1 MADSTKRATAK
12 SQFTRAEKRLEE
24 ALEKTR
30 IPYQTIERRYEELRE
45 KYNLAQQAHDDYVQ
59 VLLASKTKDTTE
71 EEEEKWIAEIT
82 QRYDD
87 IEERAD
93 TAIAKMKKDEEAQM
107 KLDDQISNKQ
117 ERVIKND
124 HLDLNRVLNGPVNST
139 QPSSTLQLERIKL
152 EKFNGDIRKYP
163 KFKEQFEL
171 YIKPI
176 CTASQLPFI
185 LKSHLSEEVQE
196 EVDNIDDNLDTLWAR
211 LDKKYGNRSKLVD
224 TILAD
229 IAKAPR
235 GDSRNT
241 LAMIKVVEKAYRDL
255 TRMGRRSEMENGT
268 ILSMIEKKLPEEI
281 RFEWI
286 KCIADEEDDESEGR
300 FQLMLEL
307 LQKWAIRIEYD
318 QAAIRKVAL
327 EKQVRANHTTKR
339 PVKEVCWIDTQEK
352 HPIWVCNAFRAMPA
366 NERIDLTNQN
376 NACHACLEIKCPG
389 ADDATKCQRKFK
401 CPVDGCREVHNKLLH
416 Q

>member
-24 ALEKTR
+24 ALEKKQ

-117 ERVIKND
+117 ERMIKND
-124 HLDLNRVLNGPVNST
+124 HLDLNRQVLNGPVNST

-163 KFKEQFEL
+163 KFREQFEL

-185 LKSHLSEEVQE
+185 LKSHLSEEFQ
-196 EVDNIDDNLDTLWAR
+196 
-211 LDKKYGNRSKLVD
+211 KKK
-224 TILAD
+224 TILMTIWTLYGLD
-229 IAKAPR
+229 STRSMGTDLSSLILYWQILQRPR
-235 GDSRNT
+235 
-241 LAMIKVVEKAYRDL
+241 VE
-255 TRMGRRSEMENGT
+255 TV
-268 ILSMIEKKLPEEI
+268 EI
-281 RFEWI
+281 
-286 KCIADEEDDESEGR
+286 
-300 FQLMLEL
+300 
-307 LQKWAIRIEYD
+307 
-318 QAAIRKVAL
+318 
-327 EKQVRANHTTKR
+327 H
-339 PVKEVCWIDTQEK
+339 
-352 HPIWVCNAFRAMPA
+352 
-366 NERIDLTNQN
+366 
-376 NACHACLEIKCPG
+376 
-389 ADDATKCQRKFK
+389 
-401 CPVDGCREVHNKLLH
+401 
-416 Q
+416 

>member
-1 MADSTKRATAK
+1 V
-12 SQFTRAEKRLEE
+12 FEG
-24 ALEKTR
+24 
-30 IPYQTIERRYEELRE
+30 
-45 KYNLAQQAHDDYVQ
+45 
-59 VLLASKTKDTTE
+59 
-71 EEEEKWIAEIT
+71 EKWIAEIT

-211 LDKKYGNRSKLVD
+211 LNKKYGNRSKLVD

-286 KCIADEEDDESEGR
+286 KCIADEEDDKSESR

-318 QAAIRKVAL
+318 QAAIRKVAS
-327 EKQVRANHTTKR
+327 EKQVRANHATKR
-339 PVKEVCWIDTQEK
+339 PVKEVCWIHTQFEL
-352 HPIWVCNAFRAMPA
+352 PTSVAVRASV
-366 NERIDLTNQN
+366 
-376 NACHACLEIKCPG
+376 EIY
-389 ADDATKCQRKFK
+389 F
-401 CPVDGCREVHNKLLH
+401 HFYHLLH
-416 Q
+416 LLCT

>member
-1 MADSTKRATAK
+1 V
-12 SQFTRAEKRLEE
+12 FEG
-24 ALEKTR
+24 
-30 IPYQTIERRYEELRE
+30 
-45 KYNLAQQAHDDYVQ
+45 
-59 VLLASKTKDTTE
+59 
-71 EEEEKWIAEIT
+71 EKWIAEIT

-211 LDKKYGNRSKLVD
+211 LNKKYGNRSKLVD

-286 KCIADEEDDESEGR
+286 KCIADEEDDKSESR

-307 LQKWAIRIEYD
+307 LQKWAIRIEY
-318 QAAIRKVAL
+318 
-327 EKQVRANHTTKR
+327 ESS
-339 PVKEVCWIDTQEK
+339 
-352 HPIWVCNAFRAMPA
+352 
-366 NERIDLTNQN
+366 
-376 NACHACLEIKCPG
+376 
-389 ADDATKCQRKFK
+389 
-401 CPVDGCREVHNKLLH
+401 KLL
-416 Q
+416 